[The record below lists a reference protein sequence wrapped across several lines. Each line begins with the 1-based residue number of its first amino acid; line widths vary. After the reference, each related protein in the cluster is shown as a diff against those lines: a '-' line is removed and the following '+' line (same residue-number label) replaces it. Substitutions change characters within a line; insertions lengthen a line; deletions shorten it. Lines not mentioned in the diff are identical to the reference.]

1 MNEIKGSNEE
11 PRVFLDLETVL
22 FTRRYARVNKLMLT
36 ACGNKCEIF
45 VRGST
50 RYTIQKGI
58 FKELLQQFY

>member
-45 VRGST
+45 VRGNT
-50 RYTIQKGI
+50 RYVKFSYILHNSEGN
-58 FKELLQQFY
+58 F